1 MRKNNLPSRK
11 EVRKNLK
18 KSDIFIDKEYLNKER
33 RALNQQLSEL
43 DARIAHV
50 DGLLKNMPTD
60 GSTTLA
66 EQKTYELYVKEFREL
81 NNTHKKIQ
89 AKTDKVDKKIEK
101 KDKQLHDI
109 DYRSIHSNHTALKI
123 VAGIATGA
131 ATVTALYYAYTQP
144 IKATVQLGISQN
156 TEQQQP
162 QTEQPPQQEQQPIEQ
177 KVLSAGDIINF
188 TNGEFFQTAEGGDS
202 IIASGLHVVTGKFAY
217 VNEEGQVIGVVKANN
232 INEADVFAEEAGI
245 VTNYAYAL
253 FATQENYPKYQEE
266 TNAVPFGVMP
276 LGDYTG
282 AKNTRGFVD
291 VVDIP
296 VAE

>member
-1 MRKNNLPSRK
+1 MGKNYLPSRK

-18 KSDIFIDKEYLNKER
+18 KSDIFTDKEYLNKER
-33 RALNQQLSEL
+33 VALNQQLPEL

-66 EQKTYELYVKEFREL
+66 EQKTYELYVKEFRKL
-81 NNTHKKIQ
+81 NNTRNKIQ
-89 AKTDKVDKKIEK
+89 AKTDNIDKTIEK

-123 VAGIATGA
+123 VAGIATA
-131 ATVTALYYAYTQP
+131 AVGVTALYYAFTQP
-144 IKATVQLGISQN
+144 IEATVQLGISQN
-156 TEQQQP
+156 TEQQP
-162 QTEQPPQQEQQPIEQ
+162 QTEQPPQQEQQPNEQ

-217 VNEEGQVIGVVKANN
+217 VNAEGQVIGVVKANN

-245 VTNYAYAL
+245 DTNYAYAL
-253 FATQENYPKYQEE
+253 FATQENYPKYQEA
-266 TNAVPFGVMP
+266 TNAVPFGIMP

-282 AKNTRGFVD
+282 AENTRGFVD